1 MVHFEFYMLPLRA
14 FRARFGRLES
24 LEGGGK
30 DGGDAPDYTPVAQAS
45 KEAAQIG
52 ADLGRE
58 QLAENKRQYENN
70 MAVAQPIID
79 QQVALSQQQ
88 IAQGDDYYNYGK
100 STRPVEQAMLYD
112 ALGLNS
118 DEISKYNT
126 MRQEAST
133 SARSAWD
140 QEQKSRLADID
151 AQIANLTA
159 AQTTSSSTS
168 DGLYTNSA
176 GNVIKATAAER
187 PSFSGNIFTDHA
199 GYYSQKRYDRAMA
212 QDPKDGSIL
221 VPKQSTAQPGYWETY
236 DTGDSVNNVWRPS
249 RQAPGSDYEWVKPIS
264 NTTTVDNSKAIQDLQ
279 AQRAKLAGNAFDSSK
294 VDYSAADAYGAQV
307 MSSSLARQKAAD
319 KAIIDEQAKLDEA
332 DRNKLT
338 GLIESSDSNIYDQ
351 NAKDI
356 EWGVGNAVSD
366 ARAGTAQQQNQ
377 LIRQGMRYGMS
388 ADKLAKLGG
397 SNSLQNASLQVGA
410 ANTARTQ
417 GLNDTRGRLVT
428 GAQTGMQ
435 LRQSDFARN
444 KNYNT
449 ADQAQRWGKLLD
461 SVGMTKGMVGAS
473 QGAYGLSVS
482 AGNSA
487 VGNQNATSGQYLS
500 GMNAGT
506 GTIMQGKQMQLQGL
520 GQVLGAQTSAY
531 GASSQAAAASSQGTG
546 QIIGAGIGSAAVM
559 I

>member
-1 MVHFEFYMLPLRA
+1 MVHFEFDMLPLRA

-126 MRQEAST
+126 MRQEALT

-176 GNVIKATAAER
+176 GNVIKATAAKR
-187 PSFSGNIFTDHA
+187 PSFSGNRFTDQA
-199 GYYSQKRYDRAMA
+199 GYYSQQMYDRAMA

-221 VPKQSTAQPGYWETY
+221 VPKQSTAQ
-236 DTGDSVNNVWRPS
+236 
-249 RQAPGSDYEWVKPIS
+249 QAPGSDYEWVKPIS

-449 ADQAQRWGKLLD
+449 ADQAQRWGKQLD
-461 SVGMTKGMVGAS
+461 AVGMTKGMVGAS

-506 GTIMQGKQMQLQGL
+506 GTIMQGQQMQLQGL

-531 GASSQAAAASSQGTG
+531 GTSSQAAAASSQGTG